1 MRFLVHQ
8 LLFLPLIVLV
18 ILSPSRGEEQ
28 AVPDYQKTIQPILV
42 RHCTG
47 CHNDQE
53 MEGELSLDSY
63 VSLQKGGSE
72 GPIIVAGEPQESRL
86 IKLLTG
92 IEEPVMPPEDEENR
106 PTPKEIETLMRWVAG
121 GAPGPEEGLAER
133 KDLVVPKLTP
143 SSDPRPVTAVATS
156 ADGKHLAVA
165 RFQDVDLLDVATR
178 KVLYHLKGHAGKIND
193 VRFTAD
199 SSELIVASGI
209 AGIYGEVRL
218 WDVASGKPIRTFSG
232 HDDTIYAAVASRDKQ
247 VLATGGYDHTIIL
260 WDFARGEKTRV
271 LKGHNGAVFDL
282 AFSPDGHN
290 LVSASGDATVKV
302 WHVPT
307 GKRLDTRSEPL
318 KEQYSVDFSPD
329 GLQFVAGGADNRLR
343 VWKFISKDKMKINP
357 IIHARFGHEGA
368 IARLRYSADGSQ
380 LVTTG
385 LDQSIKVWQ
394 NPELKQQVVY
404 QQQPDSIEAL
414 AVDSVNRK
422 IFVGRMDGSLGAFE
436 LPAVPAR
443 TLAGLEA
450 KKANPTEGVLQPT
463 DEEATEQT
471 EIEPNDG
478 LGEAQTLSPP
488 AIVSGVIGR
497 ENMDKDEQDVDQY
510 RFHARAGER
519 WVFEIDAAR
528 SDSPL
533 DSILQIVDTDGKPI
547 PRLFLQAVRD
557 SYFTFRGKNS
567 NQIDDFRLHNWR
579 EMKLNQYLYAN
590 GEVVRLY
597 HYPRGPD
604 SGFKVYPNFNQRF
617 GFFETTPVTHSLGE
631 VCYIVE
637 PHKSTDTIVP
647 NGLPV
652 FPIYYEN
659 DDDSQRQLGKDSR
672 LTFTAPHDGDYLAR
686 VRDVRRFGGEEYK
699 YKLHIRP
706 KRPDFKLR
714 IDRDLT
720 VPIGGLRRIN
730 MKLNRIDGFDGPV
743 SVEITGLPP
752 GFSLAGPIAIE
763 AGQHRASAT
772 IRAGED
778 ATEPTEES
786 LKNTRITAAASVNGQ
801 RITHDIGSFNQI
813 KLGEKPK
820 LRISID
826 PDNEAID
833 SDGLPVL
840 VIPAG
845 KTIKCKLVV
854 ERIDHEGV
862 IGFGHEEAAWNLP
875 HGVYVDNIGLN
886 GVLMLAKENER
897 EVFITAEPGVAE
909 NERPIFFEA
918 GIDGR
923 PASSPVL
930 LRVTPDDS

>member
-8 LLFLPLIVLV
+8 LLFVPLIVLV
-18 ILSPSRGEEQ
+18 SLATTRGEEQ

-42 RHCTG
+42 RYCTG
-47 CHNDQE
+47 CHNSQD

-63 VSLQKGGSE
+63 VSLQKGGAE
-72 GPIIVAGEPQESRL
+72 GPIVRAGEPKESRL

-92 IEEPVMPPEDEENR
+92 SEEPVMPPEDEEQR
-106 PTPKEIETLMRWVAG
+106 PTPKEIETLIRWVDG
-121 GAPGPEEGLAER
+121 GAPGPKDGLADG
-133 KDLVVPKLTP
+133 KHFVAPKLTP
-143 SSDPRPVTAVATS
+143 SSEPRPVTAVATS
-156 ADGKHLAVA
+156 ADGKYLAVA
-165 RFQDVDLLDVATR
+165 RFQNVDLLDAATR
-178 KVLYHLKGHAGKIND
+178 KVLHQLKGHAGKIND
-193 VRFTAD
+193 LRFTAD
-199 SSELIVASGI
+199 SSELIAASGI
-209 AGIYGEVRL
+209 AGLYGEVRL

-232 HDDTIYAAVASRDKQ
+232 HDDTIYAAVASQDKQ
-247 VLATGGYDHTIIL
+247 VLATGGYDHKIIL
-260 WDFARGEKTRV
+260 WDFASGEKKHV

-318 KEQYSVDFSPD
+318 KEQYSVDFSPN
-329 GLQFVAGGADNRLR
+329 GLEFVAGGADNRLR
-343 VWKFISKDKMKINP
+343 VWKFISRDEMEINP

-368 IARLRYSADGSQ
+368 IARLRYSADGNQ
-380 LVTTG
+380 LVTVG

-394 NPELKQQVVY
+394 NPELKQQMVY

-414 AVDSVNRK
+414 AVDSVNGK

-436 LPAVPAR
+436 LPAVPAGS
-443 TLAGLEA
+443 TAELET
-450 KKANPTEGVLQPT
+450 KKGGPTQGVLQPT
-463 DEEATEQT
+463 DREAEQVA

-478 LGEAQTLSPP
+478 LEEAQPLSPP
-488 AIVSGVIGR
+488 AIISGVIGR
-497 ENMDKDEQDVDQY
+497 ENMDKADQDVDQY
-510 RFHARAGER
+510 RFHARAGES

-533 DSILQIVDTDGKPI
+533 DSIVQIVDTDGQPV

-604 SGFKVYPNFNQRF
+604 SGFKVYPNFNERF
-617 GFFETTPVTHSLGE
+617 GFFETTPVTHALGE

-637 PHKSTDTIVP
+637 PHESTDTIVP

-652 FPIYYEN
+652 FPLYYEN

-686 VRDVRRFGGEEYK
+686 VRDVRRFGGQDYK

-714 IDRDLT
+714 IGQDLT
-720 VPIGGLRRIN
+720 VPIGGLRRMN

-743 SVEITGLPP
+743 RVEITGLPP
-752 GFSLAGPIAIE
+752 GFSIDGPIAVE
-763 AGQHRASAT
+763 TGQHRASAT
-772 IRAGED
+772 IRAAED
-778 ATEPTEES
+778 ATDPTEEN
-786 LKNTRITAAASVNGQ
+786 LKNTKITATATINGQ
-801 RITHDIGSFNQI
+801 QITHDVGSFNEI

-820 LRISID
+820 LHISIE
-826 PDNEAID
+826 PENEALE
-833 SDGLPVL
+833 SAGLPVL
-840 VIPAG
+840 IIPAG
-845 KTIKCKLVV
+845 KTIKCKLLV

-886 GVLMLAKENER
+886 GVLMLANENER

-918 GIDGR
+918 SIDGR
-923 PASSPVL
+923 PTSSPVM
-930 LRVTPDDS
+930 LRVLPGDS